1 VAPKSV
7 LADIKKDLEAYVG
20 ARIRLKANRGRKR
33 VLEREGILEGTYANI
48 FIVKLEEANQTERRV
63 SYSYSDLLTEA
74 VELVVCAGGGREH
87 KFDAH
92 SR

>member
-1 VAPKSV
+1 LAPKTV

-33 VLEREGILEGTYANI
+33 VLEREGVLEGTYPNI

-74 VELVVCAGGGREH
+74 VELVVCGNTGLEH
-87 KFDAH
+87 RFGAAP
-92 SR
+92 R